1 MFSRILWKL
10 LEQVTSSVRACDDR
24 TDLNLSYAGNHM
36 DNAELMQILIKA
48 LRDCA
53 NRRKYCGKTTSADE
67 DNALQV
73 FSLLMENPSLP
84 EDLVI
89 RVLTGEKKDEA

>member
-1 MFSRILWKL
+1 
-10 LEQVTSSVRACDDR
+10 
-24 TDLNLSYAGNHM
+24 M
-36 DNAELMQILIKA
+36 DNADLMQTLINA

-53 NRRKYCGKTTSADE
+53 NRQKYCGKTTSADE
-67 DNALQV
+67 GNALQA

-89 RVLTGEKKDEA
+89 RVLTGEKGQ